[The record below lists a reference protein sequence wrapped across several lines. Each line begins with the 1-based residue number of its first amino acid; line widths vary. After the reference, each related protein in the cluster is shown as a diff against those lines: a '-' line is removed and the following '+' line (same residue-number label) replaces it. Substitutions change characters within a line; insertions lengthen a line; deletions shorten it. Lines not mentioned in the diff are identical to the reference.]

1 MKVTR
6 TKPASKVT
14 APSRA
19 KPVVRTEYKGVD
31 DPAFF
36 IHHNRTHRSASEA
49 FRDADYASAF
59 WKEQSEWDD
68 FILFCKDGMFVI
80 PMLFVF
86 AGIVFYVVKQY

>member
-14 APSRA
+14 KQTVLPQTTRNA
-19 KPVVRTEYKGVD
+19 YKGID

-36 IHHNRTHRSASEA
+36 IHHNKTHRSMSEA
-49 FRDADYASAF
+49 FRDADYATAF
-59 WKEQSEWDD
+59 YREKSDWDD
-68 FILFCKDGMFVI
+68 FVLFCKDGMVVL

-86 AGIVFYVVKQY
+86 AGIVMYVVR

>member
-6 TKPASKVT
+6 TKPVPKAV
-14 APSRA
+14 
-19 KPVVRTEYKGVD
+19 KPIVIKTEYKGSE

-49 FRDADYASAF
+49 FRDADYATAF
-59 WKEQSEWDD
+59 WREKSDWDD
-68 FILFCKDGMFVI
+68 FVLFCKDGVVVF

-86 AGIVFYVVKQY
+86 VAVIFYVVR